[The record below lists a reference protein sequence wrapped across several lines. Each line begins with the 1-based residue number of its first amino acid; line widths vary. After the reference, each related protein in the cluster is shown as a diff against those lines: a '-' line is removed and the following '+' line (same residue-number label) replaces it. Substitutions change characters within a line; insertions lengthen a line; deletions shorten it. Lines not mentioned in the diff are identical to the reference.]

1 MATTTDPLRMQKLTG
16 FVYLLIA
23 AINLLARDYQQA
35 AMWGSGAG
43 CALIT
48 LGQQSCDLSGG
59 RRWLYYFFWAAFIAS
74 VVWFVAGYFG
84 LRFGS

>member
-1 MATTTDPLRMQKLTG
+1 MATTADPLRMQKLTG

-23 AINLLARDYQQA
+23 VINLLARDYQQA

-48 LGQQSCDLSGG
+48 LGQQSCDLSRG
-59 RRWLYYFFWAAFIAS
+59 LYYFFWAAFIAS